1 MREVTDYFR
10 NVVAAQ
16 INLRCD
22 YKEGAFCFI
31 PEQEVMKGK
40 AGEIVLEQLF
50 EKHETEQQKQRQVID
65 VIIAFKTLANIY
77 ENGDRTDEKVE
88 DLCSIFFVPARLDRE
103 GNLSRTDVEK
113 EPWFPRE
120 YLRPMVDPE
129 LSIGDVETYDEYVEK
144 MTSARHEMETWKQ
157 YIQYAI
163 SMYET
168 VTHGSF
174 EDSFVQS
181 GGEKV
186 ALDNKYYIFED
197 TTVNA
202 TRHILNLYN
211 ELLKQDENKLYAKLT
226 NGEIEPQKQLIPNDN
241 VKKMM
246 QHAGQMNG
254 TYPLSPSQREAINH
268 FNELKE
274 GDILAVSGPP
284 GTGKTTLLQSIVA
297 DMYVNAALEQ
307 KDAPLIV
314 ATSMNNQ
321 PVTNIIESFRSIEKL
336 GIKNLEHKWITGADK
351 FATYFPASSKIKQAM
366 ESGYQCSSVRT
377 KEFFEKI
384 EAKSNRDSSR
394 KKYLQ
399 EFKTY
404 FDRDEQNIERCVE
417 SVYQHLSAIDQ
428 ERKQILDMVQQLF
441 DAMDKQEGGAYL
453 EALQEQLQ
461 DGQHQMKKFLQKEE
475 LIKKDREVCK
485 NRYLAWQ
492 QGYQTLPLWV
502 RIFSFLP
509 WSKSRE
515 TAFVTTFATLEE
527 GHILQNCVTYH
538 DVRKTY
544 QAKLAEYS
552 EEYGTVCD
560 QIEQLKETTR
570 SVHDIMES
578 TMEKMEKINKRLVE
592 LYSFDVK
599 EEQLFIWKKF
609 TPLDLNDL
617 IDKIRYKEFWLAAH
631 YYEGKWLLHDTT
643 ITDKQLSTN
652 YENVINEYYHRMA
665 MIAPCMVMTTFMLP
679 KQFQIYGNRYLY
691 NYIDL
696 LIVDEAGQISPE
708 MIAGNFALAK
718 KAVVVG
724 DEHQISPVWGVTRA
738 IDQTMASQYKAI
750 DKVECFEQLERNGL
764 NCSQSNIMKV
774 AALSCAYS
782 KYEYGLFLSEHRRC
796 YNEIISYCNQLVYKG
811 RLQPK
816 RGSAHKVGSEKLL
829 PPMGHY
835 QVSVEHSQK
844 IKGSRGN
851 REEVEALVNWLTINY
866 KPLMAQYQQDIE
878 AGKMESRDVI
888 GIITPFKRQTLLIK
902 RELKN
907 SPLAK
912 QMSDISVG
920 TVHTFQGAERKIILF
935 STVYGSEEDCYFID
949 KDESMMNVAVSRAKD
964 AFIVFGDKRCYSR
977 NAGQATYLL
986 GEMCEEIGE

>member
-1 MREVTDYFR
+1 MREVTKYFR

-16 INLRCD
+16 TNLRCD
-22 YKEGAFCFI
+22 YKEVTFCFI
-31 PEQEVMKGK
+31 PEQEVMEGK

-50 EKHETEQQKQRQVID
+50 DKHETEQQKQRQVID

-77 ENGDRTDEKVE
+77 ENGDRIDEKIE

-103 GNLSRTDVEK
+103 GNLSRADVEK
-113 EPWFPRE
+113 VPWFPRE

-129 LSIGDVETYDEYVEK
+129 LSIGDVATYDEYLKK
-144 MTSARHEMETWKQ
+144 MTSALYEMETWKQ

-174 EDSFVQS
+174 ADHFVQS
-181 GGEKV
+181 GEEKV

-202 TRHILNLYN
+202 KKHILDLYN
-211 ELLKQDENKLYAKLT
+211 ELQKQNENKLYAKLT
-226 NGEIEPQKQLIPNDN
+226 NGEIESQKELIPNDN

-254 TYPLSPSQREAINH
+254 TYPLSLSQREAINH
-268 FNELKE
+268 FNELEE

-321 PVTNIIESFRSIEKL
+321 PVTNIIESFRSIEEL

-351 FATYFPASSKIKQAM
+351 FAIYFPASSQIKQAM
-366 ESGYQCSSVRT
+366 ERGYQYSSVGK

-384 EAKSNRDSSR
+384 EAECNRDSSR
-394 KKYLQ
+394 KKYIQ

-404 FDRDEQNIERCVE
+404 FGRDEQNIERCVE
-417 SVYQHLSAIDQ
+417 SVYQQLSTIDQ
-428 ERKQILDMVQQLF
+428 GRKQILGMAQQLF
-441 DAMDKQEGGAYL
+441 DAMGKQEGGAYL
-453 EALQEQLQ
+453 ESLQEQLHA
-461 DGQHQMKKFLQKEE
+461 GQYRMEKFLQKEE

-485 NRYLAWQ
+485 TRYLAWQ

-515 TAFVTTFATLEE
+515 TAFVSTFVTLEE

-538 DVRKTY
+538 DVQKTY
-544 QAKLAEYS
+544 QEKLTEYSAEYR
-552 EEYGTVCD
+552 TVCD
-560 QIEQLKETTR
+560 QVEQLKETIR
-570 SVHDIMES
+570 SVHDMMEN
-578 TMEKMEKINKRLVE
+578 TRKEMEKINQRLVE
-592 LYSFDVK
+592 LYPFDVK
-599 EEQLFIWKKF
+599 EGQLFIWKKF

-643 ITDKQLSTN
+643 ITKKQLPTN
-652 YENVINEYYHRMA
+652 YESVINEYYHRMA

-679 KQFQIYGNRYLY
+679 KQFQVCDKGYLY

-724 DEHQISPVWGVTRA
+724 DEHQISPVWGVTRG
-738 IDQTMASQYKAI
+738 IDQTMAVQYKVI
-750 DKVECFEQLERNGL
+750 DKVERFEQLEYNGL

-782 KYEYGLFLSEHRRC
+782 KYEHGLFLSEHRRC
-796 YNEIISYCNQLVYKG
+796 YDEIISYCNQLVYEG
-811 RLQPK
+811 RLHPK
-816 RGSAHKVGSEKLL
+816 RGSIHGAGRENVL

-835 QVSVEHSQK
+835 QVSAEHSQK

-851 REEVEALVNWLTINY
+851 REEAEILVKWLTKNY
-866 KPLMAQYQQDIE
+866 KLLMTQYQQDIE
-878 AGKMESRDVI
+878 AKKMESKDVI
-888 GIITPFKRQTLLIK
+888 GIITPFKGQTLLIK

-912 QMSDISVG
+912 QMSNISVG
-920 TVHTFQGAERKIILF
+920 TVHTFQGAERKVILF
-935 STVYGSEEDCYFID
+935 STVYGSEEECYFID

-977 NAGQATYLL
+977 RAGQATYLL
-986 GEMCEEIGE
+986 EEMCEEIGE